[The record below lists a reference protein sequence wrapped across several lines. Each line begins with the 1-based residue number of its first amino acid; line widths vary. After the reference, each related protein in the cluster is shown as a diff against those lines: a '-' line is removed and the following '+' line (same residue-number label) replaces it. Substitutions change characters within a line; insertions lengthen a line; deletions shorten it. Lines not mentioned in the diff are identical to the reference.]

1 MALLE
6 LERLNKAYKKNKVIK
21 DLSFDLNKGEIM
33 GLIGQNG
40 SGKTTIFKT
49 ILGLVQKNSGQMR
62 INGHLIDGKSKH
74 YLNKIG
80 AMIEYPTFYE
90 NLTASQNLSLISSL
104 YEGKKVG
111 EEDILEILRVVGL
124 ENNVDAKVSSFSL
137 GMKQR
142 LGLAQALLHRPSIL
156 LLDEPFN
163 GLDPLGMK
171 ELRQLL
177 MELAAKGVGIIVS
190 SHSLEELNKI
200 VDSVTL
206 IKQGKVLFQGSK
218 SEFLAM
224 GMVKNSWLLKTDQ
237 LEETQAILQ
246 SLAIPFTEKDGH
258 LELVLDPAGMKDVK
272 DKLLT
277 KLLNQGISIINFSE
291 KQENF
296 EDVFLKIQ
304 TAMEEE

>member
-62 INGHLIDGKSKH
+62 INGQLIDGKSKH

-90 NLTASQNLSLISSL
+90 NLSASQNLRLISSL
-104 YEGKKVG
+104 YEGNKVD

-177 MELAAKGVGIIVS
+177 MELATKGVGIIVS

-258 LELVLDPAGMKDVK
+258 LELVLDPDSMKDLK

-277 KLLNQGISIINFSE
+277 KLLNQGVSIINFSE